1 MQTGLCPQHCNT
13 ATQWSE
19 TDQSNLVLQSKVETI
34 SKPFVWLTPNFRE
47 ATLTHKTT
55 TCIFFFNNESRDID
69 KPYVIH
75 KSSKDNGKNGLQW
88 VCSQKIPLLYQE
100 GIYIG
105 YTCCPILLSLFNRI
119 HVCLNLKNP
128 LVTIAIFNNNL
139 TGITSLS
146 YPK

>member
-1 MQTGLCPQHCNT
+1 MYFCSITKTEILINHM
-13 ATQWSE
+13 SF
-19 TDQSNLVLQSKVETI
+19 I
-34 SKPFVWLTPNFRE
+34 SHQRTM
-47 ATLTHKTT
+47 A
-55 TCIFFFNNESRDID
+55 
-69 KPYVIH
+69 
-75 KSSKDNGKNGLQW
+75 KNGLQW
-88 VCSQKIPLLYQE
+88 ARSQKIPLLYQE